1 MSGTGRSGIT
11 THVLD
16 TSTGRPAAG
25 VGVDLAAHRGG
36 VWHPVASSVTD
47 ADGRC
52 RDLGPAGVEHGTY
65 RLTFATGD
73 WFAAQG
79 TEAFHPE
86 ISVTFEV
93 RDDRHHH
100 VPVLVAPFGYSTY
113 RGS

>member
-1 MSGTGRSGIT
+1 MTSGIT

-25 VGVDLAAHRGG
+25 VAVVLDRWADGTWRRLAEA
-36 VWHPVASSVTD
+36 VTD

-52 RDLGPAGVEHGTY
+52 RDLGPTDAERGRY

-73 WFAAQG
+73 WFATQDRA
-79 TEAFHPE
+79 AFHPE
-86 ISVTFEV
+86 IVVTFTV
-93 RDDRHHH
+93 TDARHHH
-100 VPVLVAPFGYSTY
+100 VPLLVAPFGYSTY